1 MKKMHV
7 FSEVERTKVIAILRA
22 ESADSL
28 VGTINA
34 LVAGGITV
42 VEVSMTTPGA
52 IDVIAEAARQMGSR
66 AVLGAGTVLDAET
79 ARTVI
84 LAGASFIVSP
94 VLTPSVVEMGHRYGC
109 AVYPGV
115 FTPTE
120 AQAAQELG
128 CNAVKLFPAMPLGP
142 NYIKSVVAP
151 LPHLNIVAVGGVTLE
166 NALEFLNAGAIA
178 VGVGSS
184 LVEKAWVRDQAFD
197 KIKARALTWVNTLS

>member
-128 CNAVKLFPAMPLGP
+128 CDAVKLFPAMPLGP